1 MALHILR
8 NICSD
13 IVKNGFYTIM
23 ADECTDVSNKEQFV
37 ICIRWVDNTPLIDHE
52 DCVGLYGVDTID
64 SNTLMQSI
72 EDVLLRMG
80 LLLSQCRGQCYDGAS
95 NMAGCKNGVATQIQA
110 KEKKAILT
118 HCYGYALNL
127 AVSDCIK
134 QSKLCQDAMDSAF
147 EISKLIRYSPK
158 RNAAFNR
165 IRVENATDDDSAVHS
180 VGIRALCPTR
190 WTVRGD
196 AIESILE
203 HYITLKQLWE
213 ECLETRL
220 DPDIKGRII
229 GVQAQ
234 MDTFNL
240 LFGLHLSMK
249 ILKITDNLSRTLQT
263 RSMSASEG
271 QSVAEL
277 SVKTLQLMRNDESFD
292 AFFRLVNC
300 FREQT
305 GTSSPKLP
313 RKRKVPSRFEVGEGK
328 ESYND
333 SSIEDHYRR
342 LYFEVLD
349 LAVAGISQRFNQP
362 GYSIYKNLENLLVY
376 AANRKPFDEHLCAVL
391 NHYGDD
397 LASCQL
403 SGQLQILGAYFAEHC
418 EPVYLH
424 DCIQALQNM
433 SATQKELL
441 SEVCKLARLILV
453 MPATNASSERS
464 FSSMRRLKT
473 YLQNTM

>member
-1 MALHILR
+1 MSQMI
-8 NICSD
+8 
-13 IVKNGFYTIM
+13 IVL
-23 ADECTDVSNKEQFV
+23 CT
-37 ICIRWVDNTPLIDHE
+37 C
-52 DCVGLYGVDTID
+52 
-64 SNTLMQSI
+64 
-72 EDVLLRMG
+72 
-80 LLLSQCRGQCYDGAS
+80 
-95 NMAGCKNGVATQIQA
+95 
-110 KEKKAILT
+110 
-118 HCYGYALNL
+118 
-127 AVSDCIK
+127 
-134 QSKLCQDAMDSAF
+134 
-147 EISKLIRYSPK
+147 
-158 RNAAFNR
+158 
-165 IRVENATDDDSAVHS
+165 S

-203 HYITLKQLWE
+203 HYNTLKQLWE

-220 DPDIKGRII
+220 DPDVKGRII

-249 ILKITDNLSRTLQT
+249 ILKITDNLSRNLQT
-263 RSMSASEG
+263 RSMSAPEG

-349 LAVAGISQRFNQP
+349 LAVTGISQRFNQP

-376 AANRKPFDEHLCAVL
+376 AANRKPFDE
-391 NHYGDD
+391 
-397 LASCQL
+397 QL
-403 SGQLQILGAYFAEHC
+403 WCS
-418 EPVYLH
+418 
-424 DCIQALQNM
+424 
-433 SATQKELL
+433 T
-441 SEVCKLARLILV
+441 
-453 MPATNASSERS
+453 
-464 FSSMRRLKT
+464 
-473 YLQNTM
+473 

>member
-1 MALHILR
+1 M
-8 NICSD
+8 
-13 IVKNGFYTIM
+13 
-23 ADECTDVSNKEQFV
+23 
-37 ICIRWVDNTPLIDHE
+37 
-52 DCVGLYGVDTID
+52 
-64 SNTLMQSI
+64 
-72 EDVLLRMG
+72 
-80 LLLSQCRGQCYDGAS
+80 
-95 NMAGCKNGVATQIQA
+95 
-110 KEKKAILT
+110 
-118 HCYGYALNL
+118 
-127 AVSDCIK
+127 
-134 QSKLCQDAMDSAF
+134 
-147 EISKLIRYSPK
+147 KLIRYSPK
-158 RNAAFNR
+158 RNAAFDR
-165 IRVENATDDDSAVHS
+165 IRVENVTDDDSTVHS

-203 HYITLKQLWE
+203 HYNTLKQLWE

-220 DPDIKGRII
+220 DPDVKGRII

-240 LFGLHLSMK
+240 LFGLNS
-249 ILKITDNLSRTLQT
+249 SQ
-263 RSMSASEG
+263 SMSASEG

-349 LAVAGISQRFNQP
+349 LAVTGISQRFNQP

-376 AANRKPFDEHLCAVL
+376 AANRKPFDEQLCAVL
-391 NHYGDD
+391 SHYGDD
-397 LASCQL
+397 LAS
-403 SGQLQILGAYFAEHC
+403 
-418 EPVYLH
+418 
-424 DCIQALQNM
+424 
-433 SATQKELL
+433 LL
-441 SEVCKLARLILV
+441 SYRFGGPFLQSIVSQCLCVIAFKHYRKCQPHRKNCLV
-453 MPATNASSERS
+453 KCANWRD
-464 FSSMRRLKT
+464 
-473 YLQNTM
+473 

>member
-1 MALHILR
+1 MEPSI
-8 NICSD
+8 SD
-13 IVKNGFYTIM
+13 GNDII
-23 ADECTDVSNKEQFV
+23 
-37 ICIRWVDNTPLIDHE
+37 P
-52 DCVGLYGVDTID
+52 
-64 SNTLMQSI
+64 
-72 EDVLLRMG
+72 
-80 LLLSQCRGQCYDGAS
+80 GA
-95 NMAGCKNGVATQIQA
+95 
-110 KEKKAILT
+110 
-118 HCYGYALNL
+118 HL
-127 AVSDCIK
+127 AVSDINNRSDVLTDYRLELLTAADGCNVDWIAVVNLIDYLYYKEGK
-134 QSKLCQDAMDSAF
+134 Q
-147 EISKLIRYSPK
+147 I
-158 RNAAFNR
+158 
-165 IRVENATDDDSAVHS
+165 
-180 VGIRALCPTR
+180 VGIVGPECSDSTKVVASITGRPEIALLNDRAVQTNSGRPLN
-190 WTVRGD
+190 
-196 AIESILE
+196 
-203 HYITLKQLWE
+203 TLKQLWE

-220 DPDIKGRII
+220 DPDVKGRII

-333 SSIEDHYRR
+333 SNIEDHYRR

-349 LAVAGISQRFNQP
+349 LAVTGISQRFNQP

-376 AANRKPFDEHLCAVL
+376 AANRKPFDEQLCAVL
-391 NHYGDD
+391 SHYGDD

-403 SGQLQILGAYFAEHC
+403 SAQLQIWGVYFAEHC
-418 EPVYLH
+418 EPVSLR
-424 DCIQALQNM
+424 DCIQALQKM

-441 SEVCKLARLILV
+441 SEVIFGRRTCELV
-453 MPATNASSERS
+453 KFLMV
-464 FSSMRRLKT
+464 
-473 YLQNTM
+473 

>member
-1 MALHILR
+1 MYKEENELNKMMLIKILQNVRFLARQGLSLRGHKDDEDSNFTQLLLLRSIGCPEVLTWMKKKTNKYTSGDIQNEFLQVMALHILR

-23 ADECTDVSNKEQFV
+23 ADECTDVSNKEQFMV
-37 ICIRWVDNTPLIDHE
+37 CIRWVDNTTLIHHE
-52 DCVGLYGVDTID
+52 DCV
-64 SNTLMQSI
+64 
-72 EDVLLRMG
+72 
-80 LLLSQCRGQCYDGAS
+80 
-95 NMAGCKNGVATQIQA
+95 GCKNGVATQTQA

-118 HCYGYALNL
+118 HCYGHALNL

-158 RNAAFNR
+158 RNAAFDR
-165 IRVENATDDDSAVHS
+165 IRVENVTDDDSTVHS

-203 HYITLKQLWE
+203 HYNTLKQLWE
-213 ECLETRL
+213 
-220 DPDIKGRII
+220 
-229 GVQAQ
+229 
-234 MDTFNL
+234 
-240 LFGLHLSMK
+240 
-249 ILKITDNLSRTLQT
+249 DNLSRTLQT

-271 QSVAEL
+271 QSVVEL
-277 SVKTLQLMRNDESFD
+277 SVKTLQLMQNDESFD

-313 RKRKVPSRFEVGEGK
+313 RKRKAPSRFEVGEGK

-349 LAVAGISQRFNQP
+349 LAVTGISQQLNQT

-376 AANRKPFDEHLCAVL
+376 AANRKPFDEQLCAVL
-391 NHYGDD
+391 SHYGDD
-397 LASCQL
+397 LVSCQL
-403 SGQLQILGAYFAEHC
+403 SAQLQIWGAYFAEHC
-418 EPVYLH
+418 EPVSLR
-424 DCIQALQNM
+424 DCIQALQKM

-441 SEVCKLARLILV
+441 SEVCKLA
-453 MPATNASSERS
+453 
-464 FSSMRRLKT
+464 
-473 YLQNTM
+473 